1 MGSGE
6 RNQNVGVSELI
17 TEYKE
22 LLRGLSLKDDVLIKR
37 SLAVLRVYTLPL
49 RVASASQAGTAP
61 DGWRNTSCDW

>member
-49 RVASASQAGTAP
+49 RVASASPVETAP